1 MENIRKHKGINLVKS
16 RDEHPFLKELIA
28 LEIVK
33 TEIKMNK
40 PVYSGQALLDQG
52 KTSVYKFH
60 YLCMQPKYGSK
71 MKLCYMDTGSFM
83 YEIETKNFNRDIA
96 KDVETNFDTSG
107 YSKDDKRPLPMGRNR
122 KAIGMMEDEFGEEIM
137 TDFLLLRAKKAYEYR
152 KLDKKLEDK
161 RCKGSKIGLVAENLL
176 LMAIKTSL
184 LKGEKLTESKY
195 CLRARNT

>member
-40 PVYSGQALLDQG
+40 PVYSGQALLDLG

-60 YLCMQPKYGSK
+60 YLCMQPKYRSK

-83 YEIETKNFNRDIA
+83 YEIEA
-96 KDVETNFDTSG
+96 KDFN
-107 YSKDDKRPLPMGRNR
+107 
-122 KAIGMMEDEFGEEIM
+122 
-137 TDFLLLRAKKAYEYR
+137 
-152 KLDKKLEDK
+152 
-161 RCKGSKIGLVAENLL
+161 
-176 LMAIKTSL
+176 
-184 LKGEKLTESKY
+184 
-195 CLRARNT
+195 